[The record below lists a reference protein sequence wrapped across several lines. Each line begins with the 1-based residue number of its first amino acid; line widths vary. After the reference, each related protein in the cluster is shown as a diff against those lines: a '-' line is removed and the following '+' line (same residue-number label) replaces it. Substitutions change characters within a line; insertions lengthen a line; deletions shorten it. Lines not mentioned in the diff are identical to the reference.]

1 MGVRKE
7 EIMQPKFA
15 GLEIFNYPDMQEA
28 SVPRLALFRLT
39 QKLMGASGIVG
50 FSFKDISHPQPDR
63 LCRQLSGAINFARF
77 REERQQVRGTLRREG
92 EKSATGGGSV
102 LGVLRTAYCVLRT
115 VPPPPFSRRRHARA
129 FSHSPLPTF

>member
-39 QKLMGASGIVG
+39 QKLMGASGIIG

-77 REERQQVRGTLRREG
+77 REERQQVRGTRGGERERGREG
-92 EKSATGGGSV
+92 ERESRGGISV
-102 LGVLRTAYCVLRT
+102 LGVLCT
-115 VPPPPFSRRRHARA
+115 V
-129 FSHSPLPTF
+129 